1 MPCIV
6 AWALFASA
14 VAGRQTAMGLFLF
27 FLRSGIS
34 RGLQQVPDMID
45 IVVSEAVT
53 EEDAEGKPLFTTF
66 KVTTH
71 TNLPEYKSNTF
82 SVRRRYSD
90 FEYLRAHLVTQV
102 GNNEKTKGSLRRVP
116 ELPGKKLWGKFEK
129 DFMVDTGL
137 I

>member
-1 MPCIV
+1 
-6 AWALFASA
+6 
-14 VAGRQTAMGLFLF
+14 
-27 FLRSGIS
+27 
-34 RGLQQVPDMID
+34 MID

-129 DFMVDTGL
+129 DFIESRRAALEEFLNRCAGHAICRLEKGFHRFLEDPDFDAKSL
-137 I
+137 SS